1 MIPGQVLLCTLHIE
15 RVSYDWRSTIIGIAS
30 PLSCFPKMLVDMYA
44 EIKGFSLRFQWFA
57 GFSGEPLEPPL
68 EYPPR
73 LYRCDVVKKKNLAC
87 GEREKKNFV
96 TDHKFF
102 SCLHEG
108 EVH

>member
-1 MIPGQVLLCTLHIE
+1 
-15 RVSYDWRSTIIGIAS
+15 
-30 PLSCFPKMLVDMYA
+30 MLVDMYA

-108 EVH
+108 EVHWSWSWSGWNKIMILSLDASKVDPNINSPG